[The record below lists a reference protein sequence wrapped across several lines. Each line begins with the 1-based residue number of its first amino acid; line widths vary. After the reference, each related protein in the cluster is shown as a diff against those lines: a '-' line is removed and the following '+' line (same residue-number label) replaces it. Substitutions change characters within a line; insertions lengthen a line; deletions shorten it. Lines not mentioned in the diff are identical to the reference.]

1 MIGKLIVWGRDRTE
15 AIARMKSALSELIV
29 NGIDTNVSF
38 QKSIINSEFFGQGR
52 YDTGTIERMLK
63 GEEK

>member
-1 MIGKLIVWGRDRTE
+1 
-15 AIARMKSALSELIV
+15 MKSALSELIV
-29 NGIDTNVSF
+29 SGIDTNVSF
-38 QKSIINSEFFGQGR
+38 QKSIINGEFFGQGR